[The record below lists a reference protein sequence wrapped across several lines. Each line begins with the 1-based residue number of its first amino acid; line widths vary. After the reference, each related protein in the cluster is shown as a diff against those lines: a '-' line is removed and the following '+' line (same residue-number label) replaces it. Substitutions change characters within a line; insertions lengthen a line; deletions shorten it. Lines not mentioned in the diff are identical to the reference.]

1 VTVLPTV
8 RRQLLQAAQ
17 AEANRTTT
25 RLPRPLR
32 RLKAGY
38 VFMAAL
44 IAVPVLVAGAA
55 LVLLSHR
62 QVSPRT
68 GLAGG
73 TASTRR
79 WVPRSASRSVR
90 VQVVQGDR
98 YCTSPRGETLDRCP
112 MGSRG
117 LIRLGGV
124 SQQWLVIFSF
134 IAPRPT
140 TVGGRTYYYFT
151 ADAPGQCPNASQF
164 GENNAD
170 VRTGQRVVLW
180 AAFDKNC
187 PGAGRGTISL
197 ITRRNGVR
205 APGEGASQSLAS
217 FNFTIPHASS
227 SPTIDPAVA
236 AQLSVFR
243 RARMSADTLP
253 SAFRAELPSVFGG
266 ARPDAA
272 DARRVTA
279 SDRQNAYLMPTSG
292 GVCVIN
298 ANEAFC
304 SSATTLPGASV
315 ADLCSPTLPEGQLE
329 IEWLLPD
336 RARNVTVGLANGTA
350 RNFAADLN
358 VYIARFPISGPVPK
372 TIAWDL
378 RGHHYTESTSVPRDV
393 QGEKCAH
400 PSDLPPAA
408 QLPSTPPV
416 LIGPRPRVNR
426 LTSKKR

>member
-1 VTVLPTV
+1 MTVLPTV

-17 AEANRTTT
+17 AEANRRTT
-25 RLPRPLR
+25 RPRPVL
-32 RLKAGY
+32 RLKAGN
-38 VFMAAL
+38 VLMAVA
-44 IAVPVLVAGAA
+44 IAVSVLVAGGA
-55 LVLLSHR
+55 LVLLSPR

-68 GLAGG
+68 PIAGG
-73 TASTRR
+73 TASTRDS
-79 WVPRSASRSVR
+79 VPHSASRSVR

-98 YCTSPRGETLDRCP
+98 YCTSPRGKTLERCP

-151 ADAPGQCPNASQF
+151 ADAAGQCPNASQF

-205 APGEGASQSLAS
+205 APGDGASQSVAS

-243 RARMSADTLP
+243 RARKSADTLP
-253 SAFRAELPSVFGG
+253 AAFRAELPSVFGG

-279 SDRQNAYLMPTSG
+279 SDGQNAYLMPTSG
-292 GVCVIN
+292 GVCAIN
-298 ANEAFC
+298 TNEAFC

-315 ADLCSPTLPEGQLE
+315 ADLCSPTLPKGQLE

-336 RARNVTVGLANGTA
+336 SARNVTVELANGTT
-350 RNFAADLN
+350 RSFAPGLN

-372 TIAWDL
+372 TIAWDV
-378 RGHHYTESTSVPRDV
+378 GGQHHTGSTSVPGDV
-393 QGEKCAH
+393 QSEKCMH

-426 LTSKKR
+426 LTSKRR

>member
-17 AEANRTTT
+17 ARANRRTT
-25 RLPRPLR
+25 RRPRPLP
-32 RLKAGY
+32 RLKAGN
-38 VFMAAL
+38 VLMAAL
-44 IAVPVLVAGAA
+44 IVVPVLVAGGA

-68 GLAGG
+68 GIAGA
-73 TASTRR
+73 TASTRHS
-79 WVPRSASRSVR
+79 VPRSARRSVR

-98 YCTSPRGETLDRCP
+98 YCTSPGGETLERCP

-151 ADAPGQCPNASQF
+151 ADAPGKCPNASQF
-164 GENNAD
+164 GEHNAD
-170 VRTGQRVVLW
+170 VRTGQRVVAW

-205 APGEGASQSLAS
+205 APGDGASQSVAS
-217 FNFTIPHASS
+217 FTFAIPRTSS

-253 SAFRAELPSVFGG
+253 AAFRAELPSVFGG

-279 SDRQNAYLMPTSG
+279 SDGQNAYLMPTSG

-298 ANEAFC
+298 TNEAFC
-304 SSATTLPGASV
+304 ASAPTLPGASV
-315 ADLCSPTLPEGQLE
+315 ADLCSPALPKGQLE

-336 RARNVTVGLANGTA
+336 GARNVTVGLANGTA
-350 RNFAADLN
+350 RSFAPGLN
-358 VYIARFPISGPVPK
+358 VYIAKFQISGPVPR
-372 TIAWDL
+372 TIAWDV
-378 RGHHYTESTSVPRDV
+378 GGQHHTGSTSVPSDV
-393 QGEKCAH
+393 HSEKCVH

-426 LTSKKR
+426 LTSKRR